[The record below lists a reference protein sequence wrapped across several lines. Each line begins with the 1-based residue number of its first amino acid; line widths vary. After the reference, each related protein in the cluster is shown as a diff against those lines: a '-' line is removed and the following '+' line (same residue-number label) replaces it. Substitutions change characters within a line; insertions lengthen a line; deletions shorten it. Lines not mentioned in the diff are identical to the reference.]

1 MSVKITVEL
10 VSCLT
15 FYLLALGVEGGG
27 GLVEEQYPGV
37 PHQRPGDGHP
47 LLLPARQLRALAAHP
62 RAVSQG
68 EAGDE
73 AVDVGPPGRLHHLL
87 HAHLPLV
94 VPVLDVVRDGSVKQD
109 WLLRHETKLGSE
121 PGQIESLNIL
131 LLNVQIS
138 RLQIIQSLNQL
149 E

>member
-62 RAVSQG
+62 RAVAQG

-73 AVDVGPPGRLHHLL
+73 AMDVGPPGRLHHLL
-87 HAHLPLV
+87 HAHLSLV
-94 VPVLDVVRDGSVKQD
+94 VPVHDVLLDRPVKEH
-109 WLLRHETKLGSE
+109 WLLRYDA
-121 PGQIESLNIL
+121 
-131 LLNVQIS
+131 
-138 RLQIIQSLNQL
+138 
-149 E
+149 

>member
-1 MSVKITVEL
+1 MSVIITLEL
-10 VSCLT
+10 VSRT

-27 GLVEEQYPGV
+27 GLVEEQYPRV

-47 LLLPARQLRALAAHP
+47 LLLPARQLRALATHP
-62 RAVSQG
+62 RAVAQG

-94 VPVLDVVRDGSVKQD
+94 VPVLDVVPNGSVEQHR
-109 WLLRHETKLGSE
+109 LLGHEAQLGAQ
-121 PGQIESLNIL
+121 PGQ
-131 LLNVQIS
+131 VQ
-138 RLQIIQSLNQL
+138 
-149 E
+149 

>member
-62 RAVSQG
+62 RAVAQG

-94 VPVLDVVRDGSVKQD
+94 VPVLDVVPDGSVEQHR
-109 WLLRHETKLGSE
+109 LLGHEAQLGAQ
-121 PGQIESLNIL
+121 PGQ
-131 LLNVQIS
+131 VQ
-138 RLQIIQSLNQL
+138 
-149 E
+149 